1 MQVPSLK
8 AAAMEVEAAA
18 VEVDA
23 AAVVLG
29 AATMQVFPLE
39 AEKVD
44 AAGSSRQQ
52 WR

>member
-1 MQVPSLK
+1 MQVPSLE

-39 AEKVD
+39 AEEVD
-44 AAGSSRQQ
+44 AVGSSRQQ